1 MPTDNLSVPK
11 NLYKW
16 CFLACIAV
24 LPMSHTIALRNLLL
38 LVLLG
43 LLLGFVASR
52 RAQLGQLVRTARPV
66 PWALLAWFAF
76 LLLFPLWAVQS
87 EVAWANLGGQWI
99 GSMMA
104 WVVGFGAVWILGP
117 QGPGLWALAL
127 ASAFPLAVHLLLTL
141 SAWAGL
147 LGAVFPADMSL
158 ALLWTT
164 LTRVFDPASPPS
176 AAWHSFPWGFLGIE
190 PMHGNLGYAACQAIA
205 LFSVCLLFAWRSQE
219 RSKVAAAF
227 LAIALCLISL
237 LIAFSRG
244 AFLFSILV
252 MLLASMVYF
261 FKITRKQGHP
271 APEYQTARWVS
282 VFALVVVVFLVLLV
296 ALNSISK
303 DPRWHSMVD
312 KVEIG
317 LTQENP
323 LQLLCGGLTPEAENK
338 IRRDYQHRGP
348 AYIQELIE
356 RLNGDGGRVILM
368 RVGFDLVLENPRGV
382 DGSKFTYKEL
392 IEKKCGHV
400 PQWSF
405 EHTHQSWIDLSL
417 ALGWVGAGIFA
428 WVLIYFMQ
436 TGWRGIDLQSVAPWA
451 FALFLICGFWIV
463 RGFGDSLYREHYLQM
478 QAILIAYCFGRLMS
492 GANGGRVGPSDL

>member
-1 MPTDNLSVPK
+1 
-11 NLYKW
+11 
-16 CFLACIAV
+16 
-24 LPMSHTIALRNLLL
+24 MSHTIALRNLLL
-38 LVLLG
+38 FVLLG

-87 EVAWANLGGQWI
+87 DVAWANLRGQWI
-99 GSMMA
+99 GSMIA

-147 LGAVFPADMSL
+147 LGAAFPAHMSP
-158 ALLWTT
+158 ALLWAT
-164 LTRVFDPASPPS
+164 LTPIFDSASPPL
-176 AAWHSFPWGFLGIE
+176 AGVQRFPWGFQGIE

-205 LFSVCLLFAWRSQE
+205 LLSVWLLLAWRNQE

-227 LAIALCLISL
+227 LAIALCLVSL
-237 LIAFSRG
+237 LVAYSRG
-244 AFLFSILV
+244 AFLFALLV
-252 MLLASMVYF
+252 MLLAGLTYS
-261 FKITRKQGHP
+261 FKIARKQRHP
-271 APEYQTARWVS
+271 APDHQTTRWGPVLG
-282 VFALVVVVFLVLLV
+282 LVMVAFLVSFV
-296 ALNSISK
+296 AFNSISR

-312 KVEIG
+312 KAKIG
-317 LTQENP
+317 LTQENSQ
-323 LQLLCGGLTPEAENK
+323 QLLCDGLTPEAENK
-338 IRRDYQHRGP
+338 IRDDYQHRGP
-348 AYIQELIE
+348 AYVQDLIDG
-356 RLNGDGGRVILM
+356 LKGDGGRIILM
-368 RVGFDLVLENPRGV
+368 RVGFDLVLENPRGL
-382 DGSKFTYKEL
+382 DGSRSAYKKL
-392 IEKKCGHV
+392 IEEKCGHV
-400 PQWSF
+400 PQLGF
-405 EHTHQSWIDLSL
+405 EHAHQSWIDISL
-417 ALGWVGAGIFA
+417 ALGWLGAGIFA

-492 GANGGRVGPSDL
+492 SANGGRVGPSDL